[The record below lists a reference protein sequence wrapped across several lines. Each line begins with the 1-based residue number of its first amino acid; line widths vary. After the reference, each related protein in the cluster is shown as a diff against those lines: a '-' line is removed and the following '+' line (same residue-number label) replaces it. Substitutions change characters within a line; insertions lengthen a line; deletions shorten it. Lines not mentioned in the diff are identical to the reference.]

1 MERYVHDGRIMV
13 MVFRGRR
20 ILVFE
25 TMNDADSLHL
35 LLEQVLSCSEQNAVA
50 LAHGR

>member
-20 ILVFE
+20 RVFE
-25 TMNDADSLHL
+25 TMNDADSLYL
-35 LLEQVLSCSEQNAVA
+35 LLE
-50 LAHGR
+50 